1 MFNKPI
7 LLVAIIGAVAL
18 YLGLSGH
25 KMDNGSLAV
34 MQSQP
39 VAQSMPA
46 AVPVAQMV
54 AMPMQGQQPEQP
66 VQQMMTQPQTAAE
79 QAALAPTSPNT
90 TDPVPANF
98 IPRKLKVFEG
108 HWQGMDGRLM
118 TIELARK
125 LRFPVGLQGI
135 LLGEVT
141 LNAANSG
148 LMAGDVIIKIDGTP
162 VATMEQFQEVTRQGL
177 LRNESQITAIRKEGR
192 TFRTLT
198 LTIRDERALGFVQ
211 LEGAPMIQPGDPRPH
226 PYRGPCTDCHTVGT
240 GFELA
245 PDPDLISLPPPVI
258 TRRTADTG
266 ISPHEDRGPCEACHV
281 IR

>member
-1 MFNKPI
+1 MFNKYI
-7 LLVAIIGAVAL
+7 LLVAVIGAAAL

-25 KMDNGSLAV
+25 KMDNGSTTAAV
-34 MQSQP
+34 VQSSPAVQAMPVAAP
-39 VAQSMPA
+39 VAQFVAMPA
-46 AVPVAQMV
+46 AAP
-54 AMPMQGQQPEQP
+54 MP
-66 VQQMMTQPQTAAE
+66 QQMIQQPQTAAE
-79 QAALAPTSPNT
+79 QAALGPTTPNT
-90 TDPVPANF
+90 SDPVPANY
-98 IPRKLKVFEG
+98 IPPKLKVFEG

-125 LRFPVGLQGI
+125 LKFPVGLQGI

-141 LNAANSG
+141 LNAATSG
-148 LMAGDVIIKIDGTP
+148 LLAGDVIIKLDGTP
-162 VATMEQFQEVTRQGL
+162 VATMEEFQEISRQAMN
-177 LRNESQITAIRKEGR
+177 RTEAQITVIRKEGR
-192 TFRTLT
+192 TFRTMTLT
-198 LTIRDERALGFVQ
+198 LRADRALGFVQ
-211 LEGAPMIQPGDPRPH
+211 VEGAPMIQPGDPRPH

-258 TRRTADTG
+258 TRKTADTG